1 MHGDDPINVGS
12 CFGRF
17 SFSIRKLVCTD
28 DKLKKNASPKKLRH
42 TSDFETVLT
51 EYRKESSNSGA

>member
-28 DKLKKNASPKKLRH
+28 DKLKKNAPPKKLRH
-42 TSDFETVLT
+42 TSDFENGINRI
-51 EYRKESSNSGA
+51 RKEFF